1 MQSTCIIYLLQRF
14 GAPHPPVREILI
26 GNVVRAVVFRRVEES
41 VPVLLHLHHVHEG
54 QVGGGEDPRGVREG
68 VSRSPGRG
76 VRALH
81 PRRHPDRQL
90 SEGGRGLQAAAQ
102 RSPSQRRS
110 QVSFLLFLF
119 FFSILRNPFFLLL
132 PSLLS
137 FLLSSRFS
145 SILIVG
151 A

>member
-102 RSPSQRRS
+102 RSPGQRRS
-110 QVSFLLFLF
+110 QVSFRFSYF
-119 FFSILRNPFFLLL
+119 FFFFFYLAKSL
-132 PSLLS
+132 PPPSS
-137 FLLSSRFS
+137 FSFPSSYYYYDSR
-145 SILIVG
+145 VY
-151 A
+151 